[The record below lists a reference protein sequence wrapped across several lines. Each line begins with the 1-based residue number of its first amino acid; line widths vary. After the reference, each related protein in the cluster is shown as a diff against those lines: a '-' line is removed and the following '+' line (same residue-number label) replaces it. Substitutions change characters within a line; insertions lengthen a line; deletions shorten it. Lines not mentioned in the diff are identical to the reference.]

1 MNIDKIELQ
10 KILVPFD
17 GSEQSRKALAH
28 ALIVARHS
36 HTGLTL
42 MHVIDLNKKIN
53 AFEQVWLSG
62 YVPEELKKSGYELL
76 TKLAREIP
84 PEIEV
89 DLQVEIGSPPESII
103 TAAQDGRY
111 DLIVMGSRGMGQIKS
126 LLIGSVSQYVLLHA
140 PCPVLIVR

>member
-1 MNIDKIELQ
+1 MNIDEIELQ
-10 KILVPFD
+10 KILVPSD

-28 ALIVARHS
+28 ALSIARHS
-36 HTGLTL
+36 HAGLTL

-84 PEIEV
+84 PEIEA
-89 DLQVEIGSPPESII
+89 DLRVEIGSPPESII